1 MQLPALLLCAL
12 SAAAGAGPADDYEL
26 LYVNLDNELEPVQ
39 LPTDEPTPCDC
50 RREPSEW
57 DKLFTM
63 LENSQ
68 MREAMLLEATD
79 VVLRGEMQRLRAELG
94 RLAGGLA
101 RPCTAGKVRAAGTRG
116 DPHALPPPSCCDCA
130 GSTPWERT
138 APAVPHRAHPVPGR
152 ISPFQNDPRPESP
165 EEAGDGNRH
174 SPDPDPGTPTP
185 VPPAPLDLTPTPRPH
200 TPRGSLS
207 LRSGFPPLLILSG
220 PCLRGARI
228 SPHYVRQTSR
238 RVDPPSAGS
247 SHAFPAGSSSTSPGW
262 TARMARSAR
271 VSRPPLS
278 PHSRPAGCEVA
289 LVFPMRS
296 PRIFGSVHPVR
307 PLQLRAFSACLWVRT
322 SEVLNKTVLF
332 SYSTEQSPRE
342 LQLSLGPRAVE
353 LVVGGEGQGL
363 SAARAVAPG
372 RWTHLCGT
380 WASQGGRASL
390 WADGQLLAAAA
401 EVAAGHQVRA
411 GGALRMGQEG
421 GGGAG
426 GVDHAPAFSGWLTGF
441 NIWDRVLSEAEIR
454 EAGGDESCHV
464 RGNVV
469 GWGVT
474 EILPHGGAQYLS

>member
-1 MQLPALLLCAL
+1 MRLPALLLCAL

-26 LYVNLDNELEPVQ
+26 LYLNLDNELEPAQ

-79 VVLRGEMQRLRAELG
+79 AVLRGEMQRLRAELG

-101 RPCTAGKVRAAGTRG
+101 RPCAAGPGEARLAR
-116 DPHALPPPSCCDCA
+116 ALDELLQ
-130 GSTPWERT
+130 GSRDASRRLARLEDAEARRPA
-138 APAVPHRAHPVPGR
+138 APAEA
-152 ISPFQNDPRPESP
+152 
-165 EEAGDGNRH
+165 EAGRALGAMLRELRETRAELRAVRRWAARH
-174 SPDPDPGTPTP
+174 G
-185 VPPAPLDLTPTPRPH
+185 L
-200 TPRGSLS
+200 
-207 LRSGFPPLLILSG
+207 
-220 PCLRGARI
+220 
-228 SPHYVRQTSR
+228 
-238 RVDPPSAGS
+238 
-247 SHAFPAGSSSTSPGW
+247 
-262 TARMARSAR
+262 
-271 VSRPPLS
+271 
-278 PHSRPAGCEVA
+278 PAGCEVA

-307 PLQLRAFSACLWVRT
+307 PLQLHAFSACLWVRA

-332 SYSTEQSPRE
+332 SYGTEQSPRE
-342 LQLSLGPRAVE
+342 MQLSLGPRAVE

-363 SAARAVAPG
+363 AAARAVVPG

-380 WASQGGRASL
+380 WASRGGRASL

-401 EVAAGHQVRA
+401 EVAAGHQVPA
-411 GGALRMGQEG
+411 GGALRIGQEG
-421 GGGAG
+421 GRGAG
-426 GVDHAPAFSGWLTGF
+426 SVDDAPAFSGWLTGF

-469 GWGVT
+469 GWGIT